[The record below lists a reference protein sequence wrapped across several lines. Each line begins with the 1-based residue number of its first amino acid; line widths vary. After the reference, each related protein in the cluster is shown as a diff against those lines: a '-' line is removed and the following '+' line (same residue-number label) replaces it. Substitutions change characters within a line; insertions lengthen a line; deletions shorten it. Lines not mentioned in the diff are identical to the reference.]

1 MTNKFAPLPHEWM
14 LVSIIGFFISVFQ
27 IYVWDKTWGITL
39 IVFFG
44 IVFIASVVSMGGT
57 STSEEEMIELA
68 VHDTRIRAARHR
80 KKK

>member
-1 MTNKFAPLPHEWM
+1 PLPHEWM

-39 IVFFG
+39 IIFFT
-44 IVFIASVVSMGGT
+44 ITFIASVVSMSGSG
-57 STSEEEMIELA
+57 TSEEEMIELA
-68 VHDTRIRAARHR
+68 VHDKRVRAAKHR